1 MSLHNVYKDAESFLP
16 NVSVILFCYFF
27 VCSVLVL
34 CGLEISAKSTTVQSV
49 ISSCCV
55 LEQRRSAVCFP
66 HFT

>member
-16 NVSVILFCYFF
+16 NVSVILFYFF

-34 CGLEISAKSTTVQSV
+34 CGIKISARGTTVQSV